1 MRCIGHEVK
10 VAALLWSSLRAQT
23 LVSPGYFQ
31 VVSQGV
37 ASEMPTTR
45 RRRVA
50 ASNAALLMQA
60 KKMGRNRFRFSTHFL
75 PTLRG
80 GWLVY

>member
-50 ASNAALLMQA
+50 ASI
-60 KKMGRNRFRFSTHFL
+60 T
-75 PTLRG
+75 TL
-80 GWLVY
+80 